1 MVKKRSQRPLTKV
14 VDERFHISLKKGTL
28 NDFLDSARDT
38 ACEIDS
44 GKKITRKKTVWVEPE
59 DMAKLLKPERIRMI
73 QYLRTHKHVPFPEL
87 VKEMGRT
94 RVSVNRDLE
103 LLEKYRLVHTYT
115 EPNPGHGV
123 RKVIQPDFGREKIQL
138 EASV

>member
-1 MVKKRSQRPLTKV
+1 MSVKIKQ
-14 VDERFHISLKKGTL
+14 GTL

-38 ACEIDS
+38 AREIDAS
-44 GKKITRKKTVWVEPE
+44 KKLTRKKTIWVEPE
-59 DMAKLLKPERIRMI
+59 DMAQLLKPERTRMI
-73 QYLRTHKHVPFPEL
+73 QYLRIHNRVPFPEL
-87 VKEMGRT
+87 VAAMGRT

-103 LLEKYRLVHTYT
+103 ILEKYRLVHSYT

-123 RKVIQPDFGREKIQL
+123 RKVIQPDFGREKILL

>member
-1 MVKKRSQRPLTKV
+1 MSVKIKQ
-14 VDERFHISLKKGTL
+14 GTL
-28 NDFLDSARDT
+28 TDFLDSARDT
-38 ACEIDS
+38 AREIDA
-44 GKKITRKKTVWVEPE
+44 GKKVTRKKTVWVEPE
-59 DMAKLLKPERIRMI
+59 DMAQLLKPERTRMI
-73 QYLRTHKHVPFPEL
+73 QYLRTHNRVPFPEL
-87 VKEMGRT
+87 VKQMGRT

-138 EASV
+138 EATV

>member
-1 MVKKRSQRPLTKV
+1 MSVKIKQ
-14 VDERFHISLKKGTL
+14 GTL

-38 ACEIDS
+38 AREIDS
-44 GKKITRKKTVWVEPE
+44 GKKLTRKKTIWVEPE
-59 DMAKLLKPERIRMI
+59 DMAQLLKPERTRMI
-73 QYLRTHKHVPFPEL
+73 RYLRLHNRVPFPEL

-103 LLEKYRLVHTYT
+103 ILEKYSLVHTYT
-115 EPNPGHGV
+115 EPNPGHGM
-123 RKVIQPDFGREKIQL
+123 RKVIQPDFGKEKILL